1 MPRCPEQRNVSE
13 SAQIW
18 LSGAGVSEET
28 VRAGSG
34 PEGNGAGIDPTAG
47 ALAMAAASRA
57 RVDAFLKDQQ
67 ALIAA
72 QRHHLAVNR
81 SHLALAKIAEA
92 EKYPPNRGRLRR
104 KWRGSIERQYRVSD
118 NARTDLS

>member
-1 MPRCPEQRNVSE
+1 M
-13 SAQIW
+13 
-18 LSGAGVSEET
+18 SEET

-34 PEGNGAGIDPTAG
+34 PEGSGAGIDPTAI
-47 ALAMAAASRA
+47 ALAMAGASRE
-57 RVDAFLKDQQ
+57 RVDALLKDQQ

-81 SHLALAKIAEA
+81 SHLALAKFAKS
-92 EKYPPNRGRLRR
+92 EKYPPNRGRLRL
-104 KWRGSIERQYRVSD
+104 KWRRSIERQYRVSD